1 MIGSV
6 PREFRLMGGNP
17 EHRFHL
23 IQTRAGELDPEMID
37 A

>member
-6 PREFRLMGGNP
+6 PREFRLTGGNP
-17 EHRFHL
+17 EHRFMF
-23 IQTRAGELDPEMID
+23 IQNRAGELDPEMID